1 MERTELRLGG
11 FSLRRAVAMVVTVS
25 VHIIALV
32 YVTLPTS
39 AERSTRKE
47 FDRTMKV
54 VLHPVTLNASDK
66 SSTLVSR
73 TTRRLFPEQAPRPT
87 KSSPPRAAPPVASD
101 SGSVM
106 RPHIFNA
113 DGSIAIPTNRP
124 SFEGKDSD
132 VVRMRSSNFV
142 PCRRTRF
149 EQAWARG
156 QNENAGAEVA
166 RKYLRYI
173 GLYNPVV
180 EAQYQERES
189 RHASECSPNGVPP

>member
-1 MERTELRLGG
+1 MARTEFRLAS
-11 FSLRRAVAMVVTVS
+11 FSLRRTVAMVVTVS

-32 YVTLPTS
+32 YVTLPTV
-39 AERSTRKE
+39 AERNTRKE
-47 FDRTMKV
+47 FDRAMKA

-66 SSTLVSR
+66 SSTPVSR
-73 TTRRLFPEQAPRPT
+73 TTRRLFPEQAPRST
-87 KSSPPRAAPPVASD
+87 KSSPPRAAAPVASN

-132 VVRMRSSNFV
+132 VVRMRPSNFV

-149 EQAWARG
+149 EQAWVRG

-180 EAQYQERES
+180 EAHYQERES
-189 RHASECSPNGVPP
+189 RHASECSPSGGPP